1 MVLRV
6 ALLVIVVLLTMGP
19 PVAAALYPPGSTHAL
34 VSYVDGDGGFVEV
47 RRHWPRAPREVQ
59 VIPYRLYFWNTCLP
73 GDGAILI
80 LLTSPL
86 DLPPPWAALS
96 PYYAPETEP
105 AAFVQAHVLGRLG
118 RIGQAIGPTQPALAR
133 ALIQAVTPG
142 TASYEAVKAAWPYVT
157 SLRTYERYGFATFL
171 LIRWEWRFPF
181 PGCYARV
188 VSVPEGY
195 GIPDV
200 R

>member
-1 MVLRV
+1 MAVRH
-6 ALLVIVVLLTMGP
+6 LLLCAVVVLAMTP
-19 PVAAALYPPGSTHAL
+19 AAAAALYPPGSTNAL
-34 VSYVDGDGGFVEV
+34 LSSVDASGGVVEV
-47 RRHWPRAPREVQ
+47 TRYWPRRPVDVL

-86 DLPPPWAALS
+86 DLPPPWAMLS
-96 PYYAPETEP
+96 PYYSPSTEP

-118 RIGQAIGPTQPALAR
+118 GLIREIGPTQPTLAR
-133 ALIQAVTPG
+133 ALTQAITPG
-142 TASYEAVKAAWPYVT
+142 TLSYEAIKGAWAYVS
-157 SLRTYERYGFATFL
+157 SLRVYEQYGFATFL

>member
-1 MVLRV
+1 MVLRRS
-6 ALLVIVVLLTMGP
+6 LLVMVVFLAMGAP
-19 PVAAALYPPGSTHAL
+19 AAAAPYPPGSTNAL
-34 VSYVDGDGGFVEV
+34 VSYVDGASGFVEV
-47 RRHWPRAPREVQ
+47 RRHWPWGPRDVQ
-59 VIPYRLYFWNTCLP
+59 VVPYRLYFWNTCLP

-86 DLPPPWAALS
+86 DFPPPWAPLS
-96 PYYAPETEP
+96 AYYSPSTEP
-105 AAFVQAHVLGRLG
+105 AQFVQTYVLGRLG
-118 RIGQAIGPTQPALAR
+118 QLGQAIGPTQPALAR
-133 ALIQAVTPG
+133 ALTQAVTPG
-142 TASYEAVKAAWPYVT
+142 TVSYEAVKAAWPYVT